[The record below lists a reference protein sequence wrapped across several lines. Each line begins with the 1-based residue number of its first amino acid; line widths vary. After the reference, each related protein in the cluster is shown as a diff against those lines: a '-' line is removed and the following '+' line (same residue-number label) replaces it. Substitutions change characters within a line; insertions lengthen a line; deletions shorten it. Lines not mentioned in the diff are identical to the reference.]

1 MPPSPPA
8 QVDWVILQRFA
19 SSEAAVAWL
28 HSGERLKR
36 IEGAAPMLLGR
47 DDVHIVND
55 GGTGVLPAPVSA
67 VISTRIKPGQETAYR
82 AWEQRIA
89 AAQSK
94 APGFQGYR
102 FEPPV
107 PGVQDDWLAILRF
120 DTEPNLQAWLDSP
133 DRLKLLEEADVFTE
147 EVHLRVARTGF
158 EQWFTTVAAA
168 GGVLPAWKQNM
179 IVLLLLY
186 PVVFLFGTRVQTP
199 LLMDRA
205 RLPFWLALF
214 ISNIASVILLSW
226 LVP

>member
-1 MPPSPPA
+1 M
-8 QVDWVILQRFA
+8 
-19 SSEAAVAWL
+19 
-28 HSGERLKR
+28 
-36 IEGAAPMLLGR
+36 
-47 DDVHIVND
+47 
-55 GGTGVLPAPVSA
+55 LPAPISV
-67 VISTRIKPGQETAYR
+67 VISTRIKPGCETEFR
-82 AWEQRIA
+82 RWEQKIA
-89 AAQSK
+89 AAQARS
-94 APGFQGYR
+94 AGFQGYR

-107 PGVQDDWLAILRF
+107 PGVQEDWLAILRF

-133 DRLKLLEEADVFTE
+133 DRLKLLREADAFTE

-205 RLPFWLALF
+205 KLPFWLALF

-226 LVP
+226 LVPWTSRRFGWWLSPDAGRARVVDIAGTAIIIGLYAMLLCIFWQLSLK